1 MKIESDPNGDSSTV
15 PLRGSARNDTVLRR
29 SSIAAIFAAITNVL
43 TPIAPVFEPITH
55 ILTTIA
61 HIFAAIAHVLEPV
74 ATAAIMQRV
83 TPVLATVANVL
94 GAVATVLH
102 AIPDVLAAVA
112 DVLAPVTDVFEAIAS
127 QGPVV
132 ELRMEW
138 ANVAGRVLCAHDG
151 CGSSKQGRG
160 DRSHSEI
167 AHRIPQRQ
175 NPALAVV
182 ACAAHTTLV
191 GGPAL
196 STKAGYWDGVCSL
209 SNTEF
214 RRRRISTTDTSATP
228 TMSTPAI
235 TSS

>member
-15 PLRGSARNDTVLRR
+15 SLRGSARNDTVLRR
-29 SSIAAIFAAITNVL
+29 SAIAAILAAITNVL

-102 AIPDVLAAVA
+102 AIPDVLAAV
-112 DVLAPVTDVFEAIAS
+112 TDVFEAIAS

-175 NPALAVV
+175 DPALAVV